1 MSVSINELSRT
12 FSKHNQ
18 GKKRNINHSVD
29 TLFTAIL
36 EYFEMKNPITCFL
49 GLLMSELVVVL
60 GGFGISGWL
69 YSRVP
74 DPRNI
79 ITILP
84 LCFLG

>member
-1 MSVSINELSRT
+1 MNPVALFQSTIKE
-12 FSKHNQ
+12 
-18 GKKRNINHSVD
+18 KKKYKSYSVD
-29 TLFTAIL
+29 TLFTAL
-36 EYFEMKNPITCFL
+36 SGYFEMKNPITCFL